1 MANKRSQ
8 RGQYFGVLGPD
19 LKDEQNFDRAW
30 NARQWDQARIR
41 RFVKAQFLKREW
53 INFIE
58 IADWCSKLG
67 GSGVPN
73 EAAREEAFRTL
84 ESDLLEGKFEEA
96 GRSQVL
102 FLHPRVTL
110 THGKMTPEWLEEAR
124 DKNYDN
130 EYGRSYL
137 RRCWL
142 PQKLFQRW
150 CGWYHLPK
158 SPPRFEPQ
166 ESHPVLAP
174 TAKDETAAI
183 KALAPHL
190 VAMKRGSISAAA
202 LFKIGSGQRHDRG
215 QVWRQRPRP
224 GANGRNRRT
233 EIVAPI
239 FSWRLFQHLMHV
251 IQRSV

>member
-1 MANKRSQ
+1 
-8 RGQYFGVLGPD
+8 
-19 LKDEQNFDRAW
+19 
-30 NARQWDQARIR
+30 
-41 RFVKAQFLKREW
+41 
-53 INFIE
+53 
-58 IADWCSKLG
+58 
-67 GSGVPN
+67 VPN

-190 VAMKRGSISAAA
+190 RSHPNLAKAEARSWCHEAGFNLSGRAFQDRVWPAARSRA
-202 LFKIGSGQRHDRG
+202 GLEAKA
-215 QVWRQRPRP
+215 P
-224 GANGRNRRT
+224 AGRKWKK
-233 EIVAPI
+233 
-239 FSWRLFQHLMHV
+239 SSH
-251 IQRSV
+251 